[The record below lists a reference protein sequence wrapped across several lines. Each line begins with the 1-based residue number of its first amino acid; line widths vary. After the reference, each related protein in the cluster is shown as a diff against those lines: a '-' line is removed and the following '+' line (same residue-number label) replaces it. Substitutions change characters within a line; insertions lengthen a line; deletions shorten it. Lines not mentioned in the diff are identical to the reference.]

1 MPVPL
6 PSALLS
12 YGSIEFLNICVN
24 SLSELCL
31 YVSRLLN
38 AVSVIKRMSGSSS
51 SNSLLKF
58 WYFTIVFSF
67 ALQILFWEGN
77 PYAFRAIIFSLLDL
91 DSVSRYDFFLE
102 IYDLLDLIKLSLY
115 ILDSDSAVH
124 RIWVY

>member
-6 PSALLS
+6 PNALLS
-12 YGSIEFLNICVN
+12 YENTELLNIYVN

-58 WYFTIVFSF
+58 WYFIMVFSF
-67 ALQILFWEGN
+67 AL
-77 PYAFRAIIFSLLDL
+77 
-91 DSVSRYDFFLE
+91 
-102 IYDLLDLIKLSLY
+102 
-115 ILDSDSAVH
+115 
-124 RIWVY
+124 